1 MLFLIHYDRKN
12 MKVLDRREYPDSARE
27 QAFRDR
33 LEWEMQFNQKMGD
46 QEIVLLEADNK
57 EQLRKTHPK
66 YVPYTTTEK
75 LFLGVAVV
83 GILVALTG

>member
-12 MKVLDRREYPDSARE
+12 MKVLDRREYPNSARE
-27 QAFRDR
+27 QAFMDR
-33 LEWEMQFNQKMGD
+33 LALEMQHNQKAGD

-66 YVPYTTTEK
+66 YVPYTSTEK
-75 LFLGVAVV
+75 LFLGVAVI
-83 GILVALTG
+83 GILAALTS